1 MRPQR
6 VEVRIEE
13 LVLHGFPPLDRR
25 ALGDSLE
32 RALSRTIAERGLP
45 ASLAVGVDTST
56 LDGGAVAL
64 EPHERARA
72 DGEHLA
78 GAVYRALSQSD
89 PEGGG

>member
-25 ALGDSLE
+25 SLGESLE
-32 RALSRTIAERGLP
+32 RELARRIAEEGLP
-45 ASLAVGVDTST
+45 AGVDVPT
-56 LDGGAVAL
+56 LDAGAVAL
-64 EPHERARA
+64 DPRGRARA
-72 DGEHLA
+72 DGEQLA

-89 PEGGG
+89 REGGR